1 MMTMKRILILFT
13 ALFAA
18 GSVFAQSEYNLR
30 RRTLFEVLPVLSSD
44 IVFLGNS
51 ITDGCE
57 WAELFN
63 NRHIKNR
70 GISGDRSGWLLERLD
85 PIIEGHPKKLFLMIG
100 INDLI
105 SGASPDEVLANI
117 GRLIDR
123 FQAESRWTKIYVQSI
138 LPVNGDL
145 PGYERRK
152 ACAPLI
158 VPTNKRLEALCDRL
172 HGDFC
177 ARAVGTEDTVLF
189 ESTRRGGMMFGFT
202 GNYRRVKAPYD
213 AAKVNTLCR
222 VKLGAMDDSHDL
234 MGEIRD

>member
-85 PIIEGHPKKLFLMIG
+85 PIIEGHPKKRFLMIG

-158 VPTNKRLEALCDRL
+158 VPTNKRLEALCDEKGVTYLDVWGALADENGNLDKRYTLDGL
-172 HGDFC
+172 HLKGEGYLVWRD
-177 ARAVGTEDTVLF
+177 VIKPH
-189 ESTRRGGMMFGFT
+189 
-202 GNYRRVKAPYD
+202 VK
-213 AAKVNTLCR
+213 
-222 VKLGAMDDSHDL
+222 
-234 MGEIRD
+234 